1 MRADARPPLGGD
13 AHLQWRAVRG
23 RGDREPAGAARRR
36 PGAGGGR
43 RRLQRRHRRA
53 GGAAHPR
60 DPDPPAAE
68 PARSQQAASNLG
80 LREARGEWACFLHQ
94 DDLWLPSRLARLR
107 AELPGARGA
116 LLLHHARYVDPDGA
130 PLGAWRC
137 PLPAGDLSPD
147 DVLERLLVQNFVAMP
162 SPAFRRAVALEQG
175 GLDERLW
182 FSADWDLWLRLAA
195 AGPVRVLDETLASF
209 RLHPESQTA
218 ARPVAAGEWA
228 AQLGTVLDRHLA
240 AWRATGARRRRVER
254 AARASVAV
262 NASLAASARGA
273 PAQFGPLLWQLAALG
288 PGGWQRY
295 LRDSRLVER
304 VGARLRLRRRLAAS
318 PRPTPRS

>member
-1 MRADARPPLGGD
+1 MPALLSVVMPTHNGERYVAAAIGSLLEQRDDGLELVVVDDGSSDGTVELVERLT
-13 AHLQWRAVRG
+13 RG
-23 RGDREPAGAARRR
+23 TPTRLLR
-36 PGAGGGR
+36 PG
-43 RRLQRRHRRA
+43 RL
-53 GGAAHPR
+53 G
-60 DPDPPAAE
+60 
-68 PARSQQAASNLG
+68 SWVAASNLG

-94 DDLWLPSRLARLR
+94 DDLWLPGRLARLR
-107 AELPGARGA
+107 SELPRAPGA
-116 LLLHHARYVDPDGA
+116 LLLHHARYVDPVGA
-130 PLGAWRC
+130 PLGDWRC
-137 PLPAGDLSPD
+137 PLRAGDLSPD

-162 SPAFRRAVALEQG
+162 SPAFRRAAALEQG

-228 AQLGTVLDRHLA
+228 AQLGAVLDRHLA
-240 AWRATGARRRRVER
+240 AWRATGARRRRVES

-262 NASLAASARGA
+262 NASLAARARGA
-273 PAQFGPLLWQLAALG
+273 PAHFGPLLWQLAALG
-288 PGGWQRY
+288 PAGWHRY

-318 PRPTPRS
+318 SRPTPRS